1 MNELLRRLLF
11 LPPQRSTVAAEI
23 DGLHFLVITITM
35 VGATAVALA
44 GGYFLFKY
52 RRRAEM
58 VGKPNPGATSRP
70 ALLVEIVVLVL
81 LGALFLWL
89 WLIGYRQYMRL
100 AVPPEDA
107 LDVYVMGKQWMWK
120 FAYPHGAASV
130 TDLYVPAGRPVRL
143 TMTSRDVLHSF
154 FVPDFR
160 IKQDVVPGRYTT
172 VWFQATEPG
181 TYQIL
186 CTEYCGTEHSYMRG
200 QVVALGPEDYAR
212 WRADGEK
219 IVPREPSLKTD
230 LTGRVEKLDAPR
242 EAQAAQA
249 EQTMAWRGQ
258 RVAAEQGC
266 LRCHTLDGTRHIG
279 PTFAGLYGRRV
290 PLESGGEAVVD
301 EAFITAS
308 IMDPVREIHLGF
320 SPVMPSYLGR
330 IAPPDVAAIVEL
342 IRSLRRVEP
351 AEGALEEG
359 IRSFDEEVAAP

>member
-35 VGATAVALA
+35 VGATVVALA

-58 VGKPNPGATSRP
+58 AGKPNPGATSRP
-70 ALLVEIVVLVL
+70 ALRVEIVVLVL

-100 AVPPEDA
+100 SIPPEDA

-160 IKQDVVPGRYTT
+160 IKHDVVPGRYTT

-186 CTEYCGTEHSYMRG
+186 CTEYCGTEGAPGSCDRRARQPTRFLWLFQTLRMASPRTSGDSYF
-200 QVVALGPEDYAR
+200 
-212 WRADGEK
+212 K
-219 IVPREPSLKTD
+219 S
-230 LTGRVEKLDAPR
+230 
-242 EAQAAQA
+242 
-249 EQTMAWRGQ
+249 
-258 RVAAEQGC
+258 
-266 LRCHTLDGTRHIG
+266 
-279 PTFAGLYGRRV
+279 
-290 PLESGGEAVVD
+290 
-301 EAFITAS
+301 
-308 IMDPVREIHLGF
+308 
-320 SPVMPSYLGR
+320 
-330 IAPPDVAAIVEL
+330 
-342 IRSLRRVEP
+342 
-351 AEGALEEG
+351 
-359 IRSFDEEVAAP
+359 